1 MPCAKKAFSLS
12 ELKLS
17 NGRTAM
23 LLSGIAVAD
32 VSLGRVGLF
41 LCAFSRDRKIAGVKI
56 IATITSAISDKI
68 ITTIPIP
75 KNEGLAR
82 FFMAG
87 GVPAAVCCEFLNFSG
102 VSGLPSSCV

>member
-32 VSLGRVGLF
+32 VSFGRVGLF

-56 IATITSAISDKI
+56 SATIASAISDTVT
-68 ITTIPIP
+68 TTIPTP
-75 KNEGLAR
+75 KNESLAG
-82 FFMAG
+82 FVMAG
-87 GVPAAVCCEFLNFSG
+87 GAPAAVCCELLTFSG
-102 VSGLPSSCV
+102 ISGLPASAV